1 MFKNQIIFL
10 ALFSI
15 YLLLAPHTFAVQT
28 SEETHYEKALNSYN
42 EQDIE
47 AAYIFLKNT
56 LKENDEHI
64 PGKILMGKV
73 LLENGHYPDAA
84 VELSEALSL
93 GGDIEFIIKP
103 LGEALYYSKRYQEVL
118 LLDKNL
124 RLSKTAKI
132 AQLLVKAKTYAKL
145 KQPDEEWQQY
155 RMAYRLGPS
164 NQAVLNQLATYHINK
179 KEFDQAKVLI
189 ERLFSLNKANYF
201 TWNLLGQLQ
210 KSTGQLSKAIT
221 SFEQVLM
228 LKSDNINA
236 KRALASIF
244 IERRDINKATN
255 LIDEVL
261 EASPNDFR
269 AKLLKANLLLDSN
282 ENAQAKTILNTLNQ
296 QLSLV
301 ESEVLAEN
309 DWIYFINGI
318 SAFLLENY
326 ELSVKELNKYLA
338 KQPDNFYAI
347 SLLSQGYLKL
357 NQRSYA
363 REILEEHIDMIP
375 QDKNLAI
382 TLCDLLLE
390 RNKSFKCEELIAK
403 LTKLYP
409 DDVDVT
415 LAQARLLLH
424 QTKNV
429 EAINLLVQSNKQN
442 RDIKYEDYLI
452 TLYLNSG
459 QPGKAAFIANKLLN
473 EFPNNL
479 ELMNSIAAAL
489 ISMEMYPHAYKVTLD
504 ILAQNNNYFPAKY
517 NQASA
522 LLKLKRPEM
531 AQKTLHRMIEVQ
543 PKSIKSWLLLAEV
556 NVALGKSKN
565 AIYALNEVLKIDQN
579 NTAAQEFLAMLL
591 KLSGQYEQAL
601 ILINNLLTKDRL
613 SANYIKT
620 KIELLFAMREYQQ
633 LKKQFNILFSLSSEN
648 TLQLLELSKLQ
659 RKARDMFGAR
669 QTMNRALKLSPKSEA
684 VLYADAKLSVYEQKG
699 ATAEEKLANL
709 KKKLPNNSEVS
720 ALEGDS
726 LLSRKKPEQAQSAYL
741 RAFSLN
747 KKNGMA
753 LVKAYK
759 LANRGFKPKEFESAL
774 LISLQEFPNNH
785 YYRNL
790 LADYYLLGKRH
801 AEAQHQYE
809 LIKNTKSLPNKAE
822 ILNNLAIATMDND
835 LSKAQV
841 YAAQAS
847 QLSPASASILD
858 TYGWILA
865 KQNAFSKALST
876 LRQARSLDAND
887 PSIGYHLGYVLLQLG
902 RNKEAY
908 EELTVA
914 VQSKQEFDGKAD
926 ATIILE
932 QIDL

>member
-1 MFKNQIIFL
+1 MFKNQVLFL
-10 ALFSI
+10 PLFSI
-15 YLLLAPHTFAVQT
+15 YLLLAPNTLIAQT
-28 SEETHYEKALNSYN
+28 SENTHYEKALHSYN
-42 EQDIE
+42 EQDLD

-73 LLENGHYPDAA
+73 LLEKGHYPDAA
-84 VELSEALSL
+84 VELSEALAL
-93 GGDIEFIIKP
+93 GGDIEFIVSP

-118 LLDKNL
+118 ALDKNL
-124 RLSKTAKI
+124 RLSKAAKL
-132 AQLLVKAKTYAKL
+132 AQLLMKAKAFAKL

-155 RMAYRLGPS
+155 RMAYRMAP
-164 NQAVLNQLATYHINK
+164 NNVAVLNQLATYHINK

-201 TWNLLGQLQ
+201 TWHLQGQLQ
-210 KSTGQLSKAIT
+210 KSEGQLSKAIT
-221 SFEQVLM
+221 SFEKVLM
-228 LKSDNINA
+228 LKSDNTNA
-236 KRALASIF
+236 KRALASIYV
-244 IERRDINKATN
+244 EQGNKNRASS
-255 LIDEVL
+255 LIDEVI
-261 EASPNDFR
+261 EVSPNDPR

-282 ENAQAKTILNTLNQ
+282 DDALAKTILNTLNQ

-326 ELSVKELNKYLA
+326 ELSVKELNKFLVN
-338 KQPDNFYAI
+338 QPDNFHAI

-357 NQRSYA
+357 NQKNYA
-363 REILEEHIDMIP
+363 REILEKHIDVIP
-375 QDKNLAI
+375 QEKNLAI
-382 TLCDLLLE
+382 TLCDLFTE
-390 RNKSFKCEELIAK
+390 RKKLFKCEELLFE

-409 DDVDVT
+409 DDVDVN
-415 LAQARLLLH
+415 LAQARLLFH

-429 EAINLLVQSNKQN
+429 EAINLLEQSNKQERN
-442 RDIKYEDYLI
+442 VKYEDYLI

-473 EFPNNL
+473 EFPTNL
-479 ELMNSIAAAL
+479 ELMNSIAVAL
-489 ISMEMYPHAYKVTLD
+489 LGMEMYPHAYKVTRD

-522 LLKLKRPEM
+522 LLKLNRPEM
-531 AQKTLHRMIEVQ
+531 AQKILHKMIEGQ
-543 PKSIKSWLLLAEV
+543 PRHIKSWLLLAEV
-556 NVALGKSKN
+556 NVALGKSQN
-565 AIYALNEVLKIDQN
+565 AIYALNEVLKIDRN

-591 KLSGQYEQAL
+591 KLTGQYEQAL
-601 ILINNLLTKDRL
+601 TLINNLLSKDRL

-620 KIELLFAMREYQQ
+620 KIELLLVMREYQQ
-633 LKKQFNILFSLSSEN
+633 LKKQFNILFSLWNEDA
-648 TLQLLELSKLQ
+648 LQLVELSKLQ
-659 RKARDMFGAR
+659 RKARDMLGAR
-669 QTMNRALKLSPKSEA
+669 KSMDRALELSPESEA

-699 ATAEEKLANL
+699 VTAEEKLANL
-709 KKKLPNNSEVS
+709 KKLLPNNSEVIV
-720 ALEGDS
+720 LEGDS
-726 LLSRKKPEQAQSAYL
+726 LLSRNKPEQAQKSYL
-741 RAFSLN
+741 RAFALN
-747 KKNGMA
+747 QKNGMA

-759 LANRGFKPKEFESAL
+759 LASRGFKAKEFESAL

-790 LADYYLLGKRH
+790 LADYYLLAKRH

-809 LIKNTKSLPNKAE
+809 LFKDTEKLPNKAE
-822 ILNNLAIATMDND
+822 ILNNLAIATMDNN
-835 LSKAQV
+835 LPKAQI

-847 QLSPASASILD
+847 QLSPASAFILD

-865 KQNAFSKALST
+865 KQSAFNEALST

-887 PSIGYHLGYVLLQLG
+887 ASIGYHLGYVLLQLG
-902 RNKEAY
+902 RKKEAY
-908 EELTVA
+908 KELA
-914 VQSKQEFDGKAD
+914 IAIQSKQEFDGKAE
-926 ATIILE
+926 ATLIFE
-932 QIDL
+932 QINL